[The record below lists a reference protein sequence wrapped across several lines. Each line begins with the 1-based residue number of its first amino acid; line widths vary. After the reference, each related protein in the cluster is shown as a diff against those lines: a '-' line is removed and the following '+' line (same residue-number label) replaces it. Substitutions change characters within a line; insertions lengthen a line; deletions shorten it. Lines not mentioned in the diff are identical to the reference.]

1 LKRAREDDGEAVLRA
16 FLEFWRGHGRAHFV
30 IEEDLLLP
38 PFARH
43 VPADDATIVQVLVQ
57 HVEIRRRVAD
67 MERINGTDVPALNA
81 LGELL
86 EGHVRLEERI
96 LFPRMEKTLPP
107 EEVSELGAAIA
118 AAEAQSRALSP

>member
-1 LKRAREDDGEAVLRA
+1 VLRA
-16 FLEFWRGHGRAHFV
+16 FLEFWRGHGRARFV
-30 IEEDLLLP
+30 IEEELLLP
-38 PFARH
+38 AFARH
-43 VPADDATIVQVLVQ
+43 VPADGATIVQVLVQ

-67 MERINGTDVPALNA
+67 IERINGTDVPALNA

-86 EGHVRLEERI
+86 EAHVRLEERI

-107 EEVSELGAAIA
+107 EEVSELGTAIA